1 MTLGPLG
8 IRGHPHLRGL
18 NLIPLA
24 KSPLLC
30 VVGDRSA
37 GPRIQTGGLRRPE
50 AQEAQSFRSLCW
62 QASFSVE
69 GSWWPLPC
77 PSRAARLAP
86 CCPPQKLCFCLH
98 LPILGLPHWA
108 PGSRKAGVSPFCPLL
123 DLGV

>member
-8 IRGHPHLRGL
+8 VQGHPHLRGL

-50 AQEAQSFRSLCW
+50 VQEA
-62 QASFSVE
+62 
-69 GSWWPLPC
+69 
-77 PSRAARLAP
+77 
-86 CCPPQKLCFCLH
+86 
-98 LPILGLPHWA
+98 
-108 PGSRKAGVSPFCPLL
+108 
-123 DLGV
+123 